1 MNTHLQRSHISSFNR
16 PVLLRLRQFLR
27 RSPFHTFVQFV
38 RDAKSYK
45 ARHLIGLVLGT
56 LLLALPAAGYLLAT
70 LSGSVTSNLA
80 MTRTIS
86 VFLTTSE
93 ALPGPQET
101 VAALRSNLHIHT
113 ASVVNPDVELVTVA
127 SGTVAML
134 EVVPENNLDSQ
145 SVNQLIEQLQALAGV
160 EHVAFDDTVLARN
173 NKAQRYLHTVTAVL
187 YAITTILV
195 VLLVRQLVRRDVTNG
210 ADVIALKIRL
220 GATLQQVRTPFLYRA
235 ILISLFAS
243 AVGTLMVGALLTIA
257 TQLVDYT
264 SISFQPSA
272 DIKQILLFTGIV
284 LLTSLTVTNQTVRKF
299 ISK

>member
-1 MNTHLQRSHISSFNR
+1 M
-16 PVLLRLRQFLR
+16 
-27 RSPFHTFVQFV
+27 
-38 RDAKSYK
+38 
-45 ARHLIGLVLGT
+45 
-56 LLLALPAAGYLLAT
+56 
-70 LSGSVTSNLA
+70 
-80 MTRTIS
+80 
-86 VFLTTSE
+86 
-93 ALPGPQET
+93 
-101 VAALRSNLHIHT
+101 
-113 ASVVNPDVELVTVA
+113 VNPDVELVTVA

-243 AVGTLMVGALLTIA
+243 AVG
-257 TQLVDYT
+257 
-264 SISFQPSA
+264 FQPSA